1 MAISAGSRLG
11 PYEIL
16 AAIGAGGMGEVYK
29 ARDTRLDRTVAVKV
43 LPAHLS
49 ASSETRQRFER
60 EAKTISSLS
69 HPHIC
74 ALYDVGNQD
83 GVEFLVMEYLEGE
96 TLSDRLVKGP
106 LAFDAVL
113 RFGCEIADALDKA
126 HRQGIVHRDLKPGN
140 VMITRS
146 GVKLLDFGL
155 AKAIAPGGGR
165 SGASLTALPTQ
176 TGKDLTAEGTI
187 LGTFQYMAPEQL
199 EGRDA
204 DARTDIFAFG
214 AVLYEM
220 ATGKKAFSGRS
231 QASLIS
237 SIMTAEPPAA
247 STVAPTTPPAF
258 DRVVRT
264 CLAKDPDDRWQTAH
278 DIAVQLKWI
287 QEGGL
292 AAVAV
297 PAGATA
303 RAPVLRFVPWIVAA
317 LASAG
322 LIALLVRDWR
332 RQSETPR
339 VVRLSVL
346 PPEKTIF
353 TPPGEFASTQ
363 FALSPDGRSLA
374 FVAAAAGSRSLLWV
388 RPLDSLSAVA
398 LAGTEDATHPFWSP
412 DGRTLGFF
420 TQTAMKRVEASGGAP
435 QKICDTAGGRG
446 GSWSPD
452 GVIVFSDTA
461 ATPLLRV
468 PDTGGEPAPATRLN
482 ASRGETSHRYPSLL
496 PDGRRFLYFARG
508 SQLAHRGVYV
518 ASLDSPDGRL
528 VLKSESRGIYAP
540 PGYLLTVQQGML
552 VAHEFD
558 EKSARAGDRPLRV
571 AEAVPVGAPPGY
583 APIAVST
590 NGLLAFSSTHLH
602 GRELV
607 WLDRAGRRVGTVGAP
622 GDYSTPDLSPDEKR
636 IAVSMREGSKADT
649 DVWLFDSG
657 RAAWSR
663 FTFDSSN
670 DRAPVWSPDGARVLY
685 ASGPRGV
692 LDLYEKP
699 AGGAGEGR
707 LFLATGA
714 DKFPTDWSRDGRFLV
729 YHTFGGKAA
738 AAWDLWVAPVGGGK
752 AFPFLESRFTE
763 VQGMLSPD
771 GRWMAY
777 ASDESGR
784 FETYVTEFPKK
795 TGRWQISTNGGMQP
809 SWRADGKEL
818 FYVGSDQTFM
828 SVEVGGSGEA
838 FQAAPPVALF
848 KANFPPFVP
857 AYWRYYVPS
866 ADGKRFL
873 VAALLAEAG
882 ASPIN
887 VVLNWTAGLKK

>member
-1 MAISAGSRLG
+1 MALSAGSRLG
-11 PYEIL
+11 PYEIV

-29 ARDTRLDRTVAVKV
+29 ARDTRLERIVAVKV

-49 ASSETRQRFER
+49 ASPESRQRFER

-83 GVEFLVMEYLEGE
+83 GVEYLVMEYLEGE

-106 LAFDAVL
+106 LAFDQVL

-140 VMITRS
+140 VMLTRS

-155 AKAIAPGGGR
+155 AKAVAPSAR
-165 SGASLTALPTQ
+165 SGASMTTLPTQ

-199 EGRDA
+199 EGSEA

-247 STVAPTTPPAF
+247 STVAPATPPAF

-264 CLAKDPDDRWQTAH
+264 CLAKDPEDRWQTAH
-278 DIAVQLKWI
+278 DIAVQLRWI
-287 QEGGL
+287 QEGGS
-292 AAVAV
+292 AAVAAPV
-297 PAGATA
+297 IATSRLRGMRVLPWILATLATA
-303 RAPVLRFVPWIVAA
+303 
-317 LASAG
+317 G
-322 LIALLVRDWR
+322 MIALLVRDWR
-332 RQSETPR
+332 RPVETPR
-339 VVRLSVL
+339 VLRLSVL
-346 PPEKTIF
+346 PPDKTIF
-353 TPPGEFASTQ
+353 TPPGEFASSQ
-363 FALSPDGRSLA
+363 FALSPDGRSIA
-374 FVAAAAGSRSLLWV
+374 FVAAEAGSRSLLWV

-398 LAGTEDATHPFWSP
+398 LAGTEDASHPFWSP

-420 TQTAMKRVEASGGAP
+420 TQTALKRVEAAGGAP

-446 GSWSPD
+446 GAWSPD
-452 GVIVFSDTA
+452 GTIVFSDTA
-461 ATPLLRV
+461 ATPLMRV
-468 PDTGGEPAPATRLN
+468 PDSGGVPEPATRLN
-482 ASRGETSHRYPSLL
+482 AAHGETSHRYPSLL
-496 PDGRRFLYFARG
+496 PDGRQFLFFVRG
-508 SQLAHRGVYV
+508 SQSEYIGVHIG
-518 ASLDSPDGRL
+518 SLGSLESRP
-528 VLKSESRGIYAP
+528 VLKSESLGIYAS

-552 VAHEFD
+552 VAFEFD
-558 EKSARAGDRPLRV
+558 AKSGRAGNRPIRI
-571 AEAVPVGAPPGY
+571 ADAVPAGAPPGY
-583 APIAVST
+583 APIATSA
-590 NGLLAFSSTHLH
+590 NGLLAYSSTHLH

-607 WLDRAGRRVGTVGAP
+607 WFDRAGRRIGNVGAA

-636 IAVSMREGSKADT
+636 VALSMREGAKTDT
-649 DVWLFDSG
+649 DIWLFDSV

-663 FTFDSSN
+663 FTFDSAN
-670 DRAPVWSPDGARVLY
+670 DRAPLWSPDGSRILY
-685 ASGPRGV
+685 ASGSRG
-692 LDLYEKP
+692 LLNLYEKP
-699 AGGAGEGR
+699 AGGAGEGE
-707 LFLATGA
+707 LVLATA
-714 DKFPTDWSRDGRFLV
+714 SDKFPTHWSRDGRFV
-729 YHTFGGKAA
+729 VFHTFGGKAA
-738 AAWDLWVAPVGGGK
+738 WDLWVLPRRGGK
-752 AFPFLESRFTE
+752 PFPFLESRFTE
-763 VQGMLSPD
+763 VQGALSPD

-777 ASDESGR
+777 STDESGR
-784 FETYVTEFPKK
+784 FETYVTEFPQKR
-795 TGRWQISTNGGMQP
+795 GRWQISTNGGMQP
-809 SWRADGKEL
+809 SWRGDGREVY
-818 FYVGSDQTFM
+818 YVGPDQALM
-828 SVEVGGSGEA
+828 SVEISGQRDFE
-838 FQAAPPVALF
+838 AAPPVTRF
-848 KANFPPFVP
+848 KANFPPSVP

-866 ADGKRFL
+866 ADGQRFL

-887 VVLNWTAGLKK
+887 VVVNWSAGLKK